1 MKTIEEVQKQ
11 KNIGDVFTLED
22 FRNYVDNRFFT
33 DYDGVGYLHNGHKK
47 TSISV
52 WDINLFNEK
61 YDKYPYVCWYNK

>member
-11 KNIGDVFTLED
+11 KNIGDVFT
-22 FRNYVDNRFFT
+22 
-33 DYDGVGYLHNGHKK
+33 NGNKK

-52 WDINLFNEK
+52 WNINLFNEQ